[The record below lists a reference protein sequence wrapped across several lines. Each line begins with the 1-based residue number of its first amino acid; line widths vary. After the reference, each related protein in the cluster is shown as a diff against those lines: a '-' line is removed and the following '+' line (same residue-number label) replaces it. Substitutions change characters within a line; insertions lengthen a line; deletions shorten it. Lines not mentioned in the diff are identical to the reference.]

1 MIAHANSC
9 YLAGRTGHPKG
20 PSSSYAK
27 MYGEKRKPDVITE
40 SGVKPGKTNQVAEWV
55 FSLGLLAF
63 TAFTA
68 SSHLLLLDGAWARRG
83 TNEAGFP
90 ARDVR
95 QNETSNRKH
104 KTMNSNVSW

>member
-40 SGVKPGKTNQVAEWV
+40 SGVKPGKTNQVAEWP
-55 FSLGLLAF
+55 FLGAVGFHCVHRELPSI
-63 TAFTA
+63 TIRWGV
-68 SSHLLLLDGAWARRG
+68 GAAWHERSRLSR
-83 TNEAGFP
+83 P
-90 ARDVR
+90 
-95 QNETSNRKH
+95 
-104 KTMNSNVSW
+104 